1 MKQNTK
7 ALFEFLWTDF
17 MIKFPSPFMYD
28 TFDRKEVMIETNN
41 VPSDTST
48 TSSQGLLYGRRL
60 ELAL

>member
-1 MKQNTK
+1 
-7 ALFEFLWTDF
+7 
-17 MIKFPSPFMYD
+17 MYD